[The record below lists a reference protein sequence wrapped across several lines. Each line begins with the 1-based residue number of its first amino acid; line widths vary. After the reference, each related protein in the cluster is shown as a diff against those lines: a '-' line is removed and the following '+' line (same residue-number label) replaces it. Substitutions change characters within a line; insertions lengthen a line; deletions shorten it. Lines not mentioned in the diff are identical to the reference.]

1 MRSELNELAA
11 FAMVARER
19 SFTRAAAKLG
29 VSQSA
34 LSHTIRGLEQRL
46 ALRLLARTTKSVAP
60 TAAGTALLKDLSP
73 ALEQI
78 TLALD
83 RARSLR
89 HRPAGRL
96 RIVMSR
102 SAAVMVMLPRLAAF
116 ADAYPDIVLDVVT
129 VTGPV
134 DLVAGEFDAGIQLG
148 EYIQKDMIA
157 VRVTPD
163 LRLAVV
169 GSPRYFASRR
179 IPQKPTDLGDHRCI
193 TLRLPGGPYRWEFER
208 GRKSVTI
215 SVNGPLVIDDT
226 HLVIEAALAGVG
238 LGLVYEEQVAG
249 DIAKRRLVRVLED
262 WTPPIPGF
270 FMYYPSRQHQPAA
283 LSALV
288 NALRLSGK
296 QVGCGA
302 GGEYELRPRR
312 RADKGLPGCAA
323 SAGPSSPVLNRSRQD
338 KWRGHS
344 G

>member
-1 MRSELNELAA
+1 MRNELNELAI

-34 LSHTIRGLEQRL
+34 LSHTIRGLEERL
-46 ALRLLARTTKSVAP
+46 ELHLLARTTKSVAP
-60 TAAGTALLKDLSP
+60 TAAGAALLKDLSP

-78 TLALD
+78 AQALD
-83 RARSLR
+83 RARSVR
-89 HRPAGRL
+89 RRPAGRL

-102 SAAVMVMLPRLAAF
+102 SAAVMVLLPRLTAF
-116 ADAYPDIVLDVVT
+116 AKAYPDIVLDVVT

-157 VRVTPD
+157 VRVTPE

-169 GSPRYFASRR
+169 GSPGYFSSRS
-179 IPQKPTDLGDHRCI
+179 IPQRPTDLSDHQCI
-193 TLRLPGGPYRWEFER
+193 TLRLPSGPYRWEFER

-215 SVNGPLVIDDT
+215 NVNGPLIIDDT
-226 HLVIEAALAGVG
+226 HLVIQAVLAGAG
-238 LGLVYEEQVAG
+238 LGLVYEEQVAK

-270 FMYYPSRQHQPAA
+270 FMYYPSRQHQPSA
-283 LSALV
+283 LAALV
-288 NALRLSGK
+288 NALRL
-296 QVGCGA
+296 
-302 GGEYELRPRR
+302 P
-312 RADKGLPGCAA
+312 
-323 SAGPSSPVLNRSRQD
+323 
-338 KWRGHS
+338 
-344 G
+344 

>member
-1 MRSELNELAA
+1 MMTNEMNELAA
-11 FAMVARER
+11 FAVVANER
-19 SFTRAAAKLG
+19 SFTRAAIKLG

-34 LSHTIRGLEQRL
+34 LSHTIRRLEQRL
-46 ALRLLARTTKSVAP
+46 ELKLLARTTKSVAP
-60 TAAGTALLKDLSP
+60 TAAGAALLEELSP

-78 TLALD
+78 
-83 RARSLR
+83 R
-89 HRPAGRL
+89 HAIDKAQSVRRRPEGRL

-102 SAAVMVMLPRLAAF
+102 SAAVMVLLPRLRAF
-116 ADAYPDIVLDVVT
+116 AETYPDIVLDVVT

-157 VRVTPD
+157 VRITPE

-179 IPQKPTDLGDHRCI
+179 IPEKPKDLSEHRCI
-193 TLRLPGGPYRWEFER
+193 TLRLAGGPYRWEFEQ

-215 SVNGPLVIDDT
+215 NVNGPLIIDDT
-226 HLVIEAALAGVG
+226 HLVIQAALAGVG
-238 LGLVYEEQVAG
+238 IGIAYEEQVAG
-249 DIAKRRLVRVLED
+249 YVAQRRLVRVLED

-288 NALRLSGK
+288 NTLRFSEQK
-296 QVGCGA
+296 SV
-302 GGEYELRPRR
+302 R
-312 RADKGLPGCAA
+312 
-323 SAGPSSPVLNRSRQD
+323 
-338 KWRGHS
+338 
-344 G
+344 

>member
-1 MRSELNELAA
+1 MRTELNELAA

-46 ALRLLARTTKSVAP
+46 ELRLLARTTKSVAP
-60 TAAGTALLKDLSP
+60 TAAGAALLQDLSP

-78 TLALD
+78 AVALD
-83 RARSLR
+83 KARSVR

-116 ADAYPDIVLDVVT
+116 AEAYPDVVLDVVT

-157 VRVTPD
+157 VRVSPD

-169 GSPRYFASRR
+169 GSPGYFSSRS
-179 IPQKPTDLGDHRCI
+179 IPREPKDLNEHRCI

-215 SVNGPLVIDDT
+215 GVNGPLVIDDT
-226 HLVIEAALAGVG
+226 HLVIQAALAGVG
-238 LGLVYEEQVAG
+238 LGLVYDEQVAE
-249 DIAKRRLVRVLED
+249 DIADGRLVRVLED

-270 FMYYPSRQHQPAA
+270 FMYYPSRHHQPAA

-288 NALRLSGK
+288 TALRAK
-296 QVGCGA
+296 PA
-302 GGEYELRPRR
+302 
-312 RADKGLPGCAA
+312 PG
-323 SAGPSSPVLNRSRQD
+323 
-338 KWRGHS
+338 
-344 G
+344 

>member
-1 MRSELNELAA
+1 MRNELNELAT

-34 LSHTIRGLEQRL
+34 LSHAIRGLEERL
-46 ALRLLARTTKSVAP
+46 ELQLLARTTKSVAP
-60 TAAGTALLKDLSP
+60 TAAGAAFLEELSP

-78 TLALD
+78 AHALD
-83 RARSLR
+83 RARSVR
-89 HRPAGRL
+89 RRPAGRL
-96 RIVMSR
+96 RLVMSR
-102 SAAVMVMLPRLAAF
+102 SAAVMVLLPRLKAF
-116 ADAYPDIVLDVVT
+116 AEAYPDIVLDVVT

-157 VRVTPD
+157 VRVTPA

-169 GSPRYFASRR
+169 GSPGYFATRSL
-179 IPQKPTDLGDHRCI
+179 PQKPQDLSEHRCI
-193 TLRLPGGPYRWEFER
+193 TLRLPSGPYRWEFER

-215 SVNGPLVIDDT
+215 GVNGPLVIDDT
-226 HLVIEAALAGVG
+226 HLVIQAALAGAG
-238 LGLVYEEQVAG
+238 LGFVYEEQVAE
-249 DIAKRRLVRVLED
+249 DIAKRRLIRVLED

-288 NALRLSGK
+288 NALRL
-296 QVGCGA
+296 A
-302 GGEYELRPRR
+302 
-312 RADKGLPGCAA
+312 
-323 SAGPSSPVLNRSRQD
+323 
-338 KWRGHS
+338 
-344 G
+344 

>member
-19 SFTRAAAKLG
+19 SFTRAASKLG

-46 ALRLLARTTKSVAP
+46 DLRLLARTTKSVAP
-60 TAAGTALLKDLSP
+60 TAAGVALLQEVSP

-78 TLALD
+78 ALALD
-83 RARSLR
+83 SARSVR

-102 SAAVMVMLPRLAAF
+102 SAAVMVQMPRLSAF
-116 ADAYPDIVLDVVT
+116 AEAYPEIVLDVVT

-148 EYIQKDMIA
+148 EYIQKDMVA
-157 VRVTPD
+157 MPVTPD

-169 GSPRYFASRR
+169 GSPRYFASRA
-179 IPQKPTDLGDHRCI
+179 IPQKPADLNDHRCI
-193 TLRLPGGPYRWEFER
+193 TLRLPGGPYRWEFQR

-215 SVNGPLVIDDT
+215 GVNGPLVIDDT
-226 HLVIEAALAGVG
+226 HLVIEAALAGAG
-238 LGLVYEEQVAG
+238 LGMAYEEQVAG
-249 DIAKRRLVRVLED
+249 HIAKHRLVRVLED

-270 FMYYPSRQHQPAA
+270 FLYYPNRRHQPAA
-283 LSALV
+283 LAALVSAL
-288 NALRLSGK
+288 RI
-296 QVGCGA
+296 
-302 GGEYELRPRR
+302 R
-312 RADKGLPGCAA
+312 
-323 SAGPSSPVLNRSRQD
+323 
-338 KWRGHS
+338 
-344 G
+344 

>member
-1 MRSELNELAA
+1 MNELAA

-34 LSHTIRGLEQRL
+34 LSHTVRGLEERL
-46 ALRLLARTTKSVAP
+46 QLHLLARTTKSVAP
-60 TAAGTALLKDLSP
+60 TAAGAALLEDLSP

-78 TLALD
+78 ALALD
-83 RARSLR
+83 KARSVKR
-89 HRPAGRL
+89 RPAGRL

-102 SAAVMVMLPRLAAF
+102 SAAVMVLLPRLAAF
-116 ADAYPDIVLDVVT
+116 AEAYPDIVLDVVT

-157 VRVTPD
+157 VPVTPP

-169 GSPRYFASRR
+169 GSPGYFSSRNL
-179 IPQKPTDLGDHRCI
+179 PQKPQDLNDHRCI
-193 TLRLPGGPYRWEFER
+193 TLRLPAGPYRWEFER

-215 SVNGPLVIDDT
+215 GVNGPLIIDDT
-226 HLVIEAALAGVG
+226 HLVIQAVLAGAG
-238 LGLVYEEQVAG
+238 LGMVYEEQVAE
-249 DIAKRRLVRVLED
+249 DIAKRRLIRVLED

-270 FMYYPSRQHQPAA
+270 FMYYPSRRHQPAA

-288 NALRLSGK
+288 GALRLS
-296 QVGCGA
+296 
-302 GGEYELRPRR
+302 
-312 RADKGLPGCAA
+312 
-323 SAGPSSPVLNRSRQD
+323 
-338 KWRGHS
+338 
-344 G
+344 

>member
-1 MRSELNELAA
+1 MRNELNELAT

-34 LSHTIRGLEQRL
+34 LSHTIRGLEERL
-46 ALRLLARTTKSVAP
+46 ELHLLARTTKSVAP
-60 TAAGTALLKDLSP
+60 TAAGAALLKDLSP

-78 TLALD
+78 ALALD
-83 RARSLR
+83 KARSIR
-89 HRPAGRL
+89 RRPAGRL

-102 SAAVMVMLPRLAAF
+102 SAAVMVLLPRLTAF
-116 ADAYPDIVLDVVT
+116 AEAYPDIVLDVVT

-157 VRVTPD
+157 VRVTPE

-169 GSPRYFASRR
+169 GSPGYFSSQS
-179 IPQKPTDLGDHRCI
+179 IPKKPQDLSDHRCI

-215 SVNGPLVIDDT
+215 GVSGPLIIDDT
-226 HLVIEAALAGVG
+226 HLVIQAALAGAG
-238 LGLVYEEQVAG
+238 LGLVYENQVAE
-249 DIAKRRLVRVLED
+249 DIAEQRLIRVLED

-270 FMYYPSRQHQPAA
+270 YMYYPSRQHQPSA

-288 NALRLSGK
+288 DALRL
-296 QVGCGA
+296 
-302 GGEYELRPRR
+302 P
-312 RADKGLPGCAA
+312 
-323 SAGPSSPVLNRSRQD
+323 
-338 KWRGHS
+338 
-344 G
+344 